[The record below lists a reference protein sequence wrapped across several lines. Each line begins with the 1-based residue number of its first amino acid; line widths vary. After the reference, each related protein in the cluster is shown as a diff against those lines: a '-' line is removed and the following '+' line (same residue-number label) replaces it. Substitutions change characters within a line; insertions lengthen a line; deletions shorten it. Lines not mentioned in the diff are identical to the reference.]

1 MLDRL
6 GPPLLEVLVASP
18 EFQPA
23 ADALNG
29 LARDLQA
36 SDYALSQQ
44 VLARVREVQ
53 GGAAVEPLQ
62 RPSNPSPSDSR
73 P

>member
-1 MLDRL
+1 MMLDRL
-6 GPPLLEVLVASP
+6 GPPLLDLLTASP

-23 ADALNG
+23 ADALAG

-36 SDYALSQQ
+36 SDYPLAQQ
-44 VLARVREVQ
+44 VLARVRDAQ
-53 GGAAVEPLQ
+53 GATAAAA
-62 RPSNPSPSDSR
+62 SSSSSTASR